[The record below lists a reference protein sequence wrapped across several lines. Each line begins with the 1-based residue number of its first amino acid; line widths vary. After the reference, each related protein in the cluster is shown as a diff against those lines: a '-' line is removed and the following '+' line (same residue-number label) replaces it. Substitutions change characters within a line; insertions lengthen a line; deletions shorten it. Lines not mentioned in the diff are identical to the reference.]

1 MKSRHKRA
9 VIIVGGLA
17 SLSLAAALGVWLGAS
32 LQRGSIDVLWRQWL
46 SGY

>member
-1 MKSRHKRA
+1 MIRHFRGITTRR
-9 VIIVGGLA
+9 VA

-32 LQRGSIDVLWRQWL
+32 PQRGSIDVLWRQWL